1 MVSLHKDPRGKPP
14 FWYRA
19 FALIDGRC
27 TFRGSKF
34 TERKQAWQPTE
45 QTAVMRRA
53 RPWRTM
59 SLVAVVL
66 LLGVVAVSAFAA
78 APSAPTN
85 LRVNDVAEPVGT
97 DATPYFGWLV
107 NDADAN
113 EIQTRYQILVATSAA
128 NLDAN
133 LGDAWDSGV
142 VASRQQ
148 NHVVFAGVPLAAD
161 TKYFWK
167 VRTWDKDGNVGA
179 FSANATFVVGLITNA
194 DWSGASWIK
203 RNTTVADDYTYY
215 RKSVTL
221 PAKTV
226 RRATVFVTSV
236 HKYALYVNGTLVGK
250 GPAYQYAQFQ
260 YYNAFDI
267 TSLVTPGTSNLFA
280 IFNHWFG
287 GGQGRPTSAR
297 GVLMKAVIHYTDGT
311 STVVGTDA
319 TWKQSQATSWIT
331 GQSSR
336 DGEGVGYIE
345 KIDARNLTPTWFTP
359 AFDDSTWTA
368 ATLIGSQPVSPW
380 TGTLA
385 PDLTRIV
392 ETVLTPVSITDKGG
406 GKYVVDLGKVYAGV
420 PRITFSRGT
429 SGTVINMLGGYALT
443 SAGNIDTAQ
452 NQSTTM
458 TYIAVL
464 NGSTFTYEPAEYLG
478 MRFFVIS
485 NAPMAVT
492 TANFKFVERHNLMDD
507 TRSSFTSSNATLNAV
522 WDLMK
527 HSLSVCAQEQFL
539 DTPTREKG
547 AFLGDGA
554 IQSIAAMPV
563 NAERVLTRRT
573 LGEFIQSMGQYWS
586 TPAANVGRMNAVY
599 PNVDGARDIPDY
611 TQGYLVWVWEYY
623 LQSGDR
629 AFLATNDAAF
639 KNIADYVDRS
649 REPTTGLISNLLGGS
664 GSYLNGIV
672 DWPSSMRFGYDMT
685 TARTVINAWA
695 WADYDIVS
703 RIADELGNSADRDTY
718 RTRAN
723 ALQTAMND
731 RLLNAGGVYV
741 DGLNA
746 SAVQSAHASQQANA
760 FPLALGLVPAAQRQ
774 SVITQV
780 KALNMSVGMICAM
793 WLVRS
798 LGEADEGGQLLNL
811 YTNVSQYGWAR
822 CLSLGATATWESWTA
837 NTDGGS
843 QSHGW
848 GAAGLEGYVRYI
860 LGVKALTP
868 QFEEVQIKPLDF
880 GASLASA
887 GGTVPTDR
895 GDIAVAWDRNAARF
909 HLAVTIPVNVTATA
923 YVPQAGLASTTVK
936 VDGLC
941 ITGTV
946 TNGYL
951 AVSGIGSGTH
961 IIERVLDPLFAKTQW
976 LQTNFTTAELA
987 NPDISGDNADPD
999 HDVIVNELEYAF
1011 GLNPKISSPGL
1022 LQPQLSADHTQF
1034 LLTFPAQR
1042 SELNYTVQTSAD
1054 LHNWTPVALASTIS
1068 NAIPWLTA
1076 VLNVQP
1082 NQCGFFRLTIAPTP

>member
-1 MVSLHKDPRGKPP
+1 MASLHNDSCCKPP
-14 FWYRA
+14 FWY
-19 FALIDGRC
+19 C
-27 TFRGSKF
+27 TFLL
-34 TERKQAWQPTE
+34 
-45 QTAVMRRA
+45 
-53 RPWRTM
+53 
-59 SLVAVVL
+59 LVAFT
-66 LLGVVAVSAFAA
+66 ATAFAA
-78 APSAPTN
+78 APSAPTS
-85 LRVNDVAEPVGT
+85 LRANDVTEPVGT
-97 DATPYFGWLV
+97 DAAPYFGWLV
-107 NDADAN
+107 NDTDAN
-113 EIQTRYQILVATSAA
+113 EIQTRYQILVATSTA

-142 VASRQQ
+142 VVSRQQ
-148 NHVVFAGVPLAAD
+148 NHVVFAGVPLASDA
-161 TKYFWK
+161 KYFWK
-167 VRTWDKDGNVGA
+167 VRTWDKDGNAGA
-179 FSANATFVVGLITNA
+179 FSATATFVVGLLANA

-203 RNTTVADDYTYY
+203 RNTTIADDYTYY
-215 RKSVTL
+215 RKSVSL

-226 RRATVFVTSV
+226 QRATVFVTSV

-260 YYNAFDI
+260 YYNAYDI
-267 TSLVTPGTSNLFA
+267 TALVTPGASNLFA

-297 GVLMKAVIHYTDGT
+297 GVLMKTVIHYTDGT
-311 STVVGTDA
+311 STVVGTDT

-331 GQSSR
+331 GQSTR
-336 DGEGVGYIE
+336 GGEGIGYIE
-345 KIDARNLTPTWFTP
+345 KIDARNLTPAWFTP
-359 AFDDSTWTA
+359 AFDDSAWTA

-385 PDLTRIV
+385 PDLSRIV
-392 ETVLTPVSITDKGG
+392 ETVLTPVSVTDKGG

-420 PRITFSRGT
+420 PRITFSGGT
-429 SGTVINMLGGYALT
+429 FGTVINMLGGYALT
-443 SAGNIDTAQ
+443 AAGDIDTAQ

-458 TYIAVL
+458 TYFAVL
-464 NGSTFTYEPAEYLG
+464 NGSNFTFQAAEYLG
-478 MRFFVIS
+478 MRYFEIS

-492 TANFKFVERHNLMDD
+492 TGNFKYVERHNLMDD
-507 TRSSFTSSNATLNAV
+507 TRSSFTSSNAMLNAV

-547 AFLGDGA
+547 AFLGDGT

-563 NAERVLTRRT
+563 NAERVLTRRA

-629 AFLATNDAAF
+629 AFLAANYTAF

-649 REPTTGLISNLLGGS
+649 RDPATGLITRLLGGTS
-664 GSYLNGIV
+664 SSYTNGIV
-672 DWPSSMRFGYDMT
+672 DWPSSMRFGYDMST

-703 RIADELGNSADRDTY
+703 RIADELGNTTDRNIYRARADT
-718 RTRAN
+718 
-723 ALQTAMND
+723 LQAAMNT
-731 RLLNAGGVYV
+731 RLLNASGVYV

-746 SAVQSAHASQQANA
+746 SAAQSTHVSQQANA
-760 FPLALGLVPAAQRQ
+760 FPLALGLVPAAQQ
-774 SVITQV
+774 ASVTAQV
-780 KALNMSVGMICAM
+780 KSLNMSVGMICAM

-798 LGEADEGGQLLNL
+798 LGEADQGPQLLNL
-811 YTNVSQYGWAR
+811 YTNASQYGWAR

-880 GASLASA
+880 GTNLAGAS
-887 GGTVPTDR
+887 GTVPTDR
-895 GDIAVAWDRNAARF
+895 GDIAVEWDRNAARF
-909 HLAVTIPVNVTATA
+909 HLAVTIPVNITATVYA
-923 YVPQAGLASTTVK
+923 PQAGLASTTVK

-941 ITGTV
+941 VTGTV
-946 TNGYL
+946 ANAYL
-951 AVSGIGSGTH
+951 AVSNIGSGMH
-961 IIERVLDPLFAKTQW
+961 IIERVLDPLLAKTQW
-976 LQTNFTTAELA
+976 LQANFTPTELA
-987 NPDISGDNADPD
+987 DPTISGDNADPD
-999 HDVIVNELEYAF
+999 HDGIVNELEYAF
-1011 GLNPKISSPGL
+1011 GLDPKTPSPAL
-1022 LQPQLSADHTQF
+1022 LQPQLSADRTQF

-1042 SELNYTVQTSAD
+1042 SELNYTVQTSTD
-1054 LHNWTPVALASTIS
+1054 LQNWTPVALASTIS
-1068 NAIPWLTA
+1068 NGIPWLAT
-1076 VLNVQP
+1076 VLNVP
-1082 NQCGFFRLTIAPTP
+1082 SHQCGFLRLSVTPTP